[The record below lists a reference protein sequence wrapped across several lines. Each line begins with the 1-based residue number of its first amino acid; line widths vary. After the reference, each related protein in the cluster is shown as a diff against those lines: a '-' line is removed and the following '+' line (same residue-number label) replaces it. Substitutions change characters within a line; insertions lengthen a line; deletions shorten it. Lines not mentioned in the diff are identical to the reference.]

1 MTEGKALFALGA
13 FRFLAG
19 RSMFER
25 LTRGESFIW
34 TEQERLG
41 GISTLSY
48 MGRRAHEVE
57 VTGEAYV
64 ERASTDDPLKPLK
77 DEARRGEPLLLI
89 DSEGRSLG
97 SWAVLSCS
105 EELSSFRGDGKARKV
120 AFRLSL
126 RRVTV
131 DDLASPAKAL

>member
-1 MTEGKALFALGA
+1 MTEGKALFALGS

-19 RSMFER
+19 KSMFDR

-41 GISTLSY
+41 GVSALSY
-48 MGRRAHEVE
+48 MGRRALEVD
-57 VTGEAYV
+57 VVGETYA
-64 ERASTDDPLKPLK
+64 ERASTDDPLKALK
-77 DEARRGEPLLLI
+77 DEAYRGEPLLLV

-97 SWAVLSCS
+97 SWAVVSWS
-105 EELSSFRGDGKARKV
+105 EDLSSFRGDGKARKV

-126 RRVTV
+126 KSVTV
-131 DDLASPAKAL
+131 DDAASPAKAL

>member
-1 MTEGKALFALGA
+1 MTEGKALFALGS
-13 FRFLAG
+13 FRFLSG

-25 LTRGESFIW
+25 LTRGESFLW

-41 GISTLSY
+41 GTSALSY
-48 MGRRAHEVE
+48 MGRRAPEVE
-57 VTGEAYV
+57 VTGETYA
-64 ERASTDDPLKPLK
+64 ERASTDDPLKALK
-77 DEARRGEPLLLI
+77 DEACRGEPLLLV

-97 SWAVLSCS
+97 SWAVVSLS

-126 RRVTV
+126 KSVRV
-131 DDLASPAKAL
+131 DDAASPAKAL